1 MFSNRDVKILQRIL
15 KESISPG
22 GTDIETQVNQ
32 CIKKI
37 NVPFDPKERSP
48 QDDAYK
54 VDDFQRYLARSKDN
68 VDSRN
73 RYRFWTFVAL
83 LKLGLECT
91 IPGVLDKFKKQFMA
105 NKEGDEI
112 QKLAHWKNYR
122 RRVIVAWQLRLKFG
136 WGVACWV
143 ELLGGGDGRGLQS
156 ISDPVLKG
164 LKSEVQEDGTT
175 IGLDEVIDSYN
186 ERYSEYVKK
195 EVLKCKLTGNYCQ
208 LNCLACRVTERCHSH
223 RQKGPAST
231 PRFLAAFNG
240 GSGFRDS
247 RWKWSKRSVS
257 DDYNRNQILNN
268 PL

>member
-1 MFSNRDVKILQRIL
+1 MLQRIL
-15 KESISPG
+15 KESISVG

-32 CIKKI
+32 CIKKMNI
-37 NVPFDPKERSP
+37 PFNPKERSP
-48 QDDAYK
+48 ADDTYK

-68 VDSRN
+68 IDSRN

-91 IPGVLDKFKKQFMA
+91 IPNALEKFKKQFMA

-136 WGVACWV
+136 WGVASWV

-164 LKSEVQEDGTT
+164 LKREKQEDGT
-175 IGLDEVIDSYN
+175 IIELDEEINADYKN
-186 ERYSEYVKK
+186 YSEYVKA
-195 EVLKCKLTGNYCQ
+195 EVLKCKLTGRYCHWI
-208 LNCLACRVTERCHSH
+208 CSVRRVTEQCYSR
-223 RQKGPAST
+223 RQKG
-231 PRFLAAFNG
+231 
-240 GSGFRDS
+240 
-247 RWKWSKRSVS
+247 
-257 DDYNRNQILNN
+257 
-268 PL
+268 